1 MALAPVSPS
10 LLPPVRGTNYIPA
23 FVPPSTQS
31 TPQALFTRALETSI
45 ATGAPLPAAGATAA
59 QRASTLDLLEQSYL
73 RDLISGVGRT
83 SASNAAL
90 QLTPGFVGELG
101 SVAGVGRTGLPDPVK
116 NLDDRSIARLLSSAM
131 TLFTTIQGLG
141 GEGEEGPDLGSL
153 LDITA

>member
-10 LLPPVRGTNYIPA
+10 LLPPVRGTSYIPA
-23 FVPPSTQS
+23 FVPPSTQN
-31 TPQALFTRALETSI
+31 TPQALFTRVLETSI

-59 QRASTLDLLEQSYL
+59 QRANTVNLLEQSYL

-101 SVAGVGRTGLPDPVK
+101 SVAGVGRTGLPDAVR
-116 NLDDRSIARLLSSAM
+116 NLDDRSIVRLLSSAM

-141 GEGEEGPDLGSL
+141 GEGEEGPDVGSL

>member
-1 MALAPVSPS
+1 MAIAPVSPS
-10 LLPPVRGTNYIPA
+10 LLPPVRGTGYIPA

-59 QRASTLDLLEQSYL
+59 QRANTLNLLEQSYL
-73 RDLISGVGRT
+73 RDLVSGIGRT
-83 SASNAAL
+83 SATNSAL
-90 QLTPGFVGELG
+90 QLTPGFIGELG
-101 SVAGVGRTGLPDPVK
+101 SATALGRTGLPEALK
-116 NLDDRSIARLLSSAM
+116 NLDDRSAARLLSAAM

-141 GEGEEGPDLGSL
+141 GEGEEGPDVGSL